1 MSVKGVVGPMNGKI
15 EHDTVAVPY
24 SSRLDRRGFGRKK
37 EDTLFLHP
45 VEAVYLCLK
54 GDLHIEK
61 EGETLGTPEIFSWA
75 EELNPDFPSYYFAY
89 EDLRDRGNKI
99 KLEGKFLKGRKTYL
113 PISER
118 RKITIPEIFQL
129 QSKVQNLVL
138 AVVDEE
144 SEVTYY
150 QAHEW
155 DIEGNQ
161 KDDIEKI
168 NGHLISDRVI
178 TDNRFIFDRL
188 FYGNEKNELIS
199 LSLIESLYLAEK
211 GKMDVYRS
219 GENVDYSEIRKQGGL
234 VEENFNKRY
243 HVYKDLK
250 ERRLSVKTGFKF
262 GSDFRVYDQ
271 IKSVK
276 DLPHSKYLV
285 SVIDDVEMPL
295 YVIAR
300 AIRLAQNVRKRMVF
314 AFYSNEESSQEEI
327 KYLAIKWVKV

>member
-1 MSVKGVVGPMNGKI
+1 MDGTI
-15 EHDTVAVPY
+15 EHNKVTVPY
-24 SSRLDRRGFGRKK
+24 SPRLERRGFGRK
-37 EDTLFLHP
+37 EGDDLVLHP
-45 VEAVYLCLK
+45 VEAVYLSLR
-54 GDLHIEK
+54 GDLHLEK
-61 EGETLGTPEIFSWA
+61 DGKIMEAPEVFKWA
-75 EELNPDFPSYYFAY
+75 EELNSDFPSYYFAY

-99 KLEGKFLKGRKTYL
+99 KLDGKFLKGKKTYL

-118 RKITIPEIFQL
+118 RKITIPEIYRL
-129 QSKVQNLVL
+129 QSEVQNLVL
-138 AVVDEE
+138 AIVDEE

-150 QAHEW
+150 HVDEW
-155 DIEGNQ
+155 NITGNQ
-161 KDDIEKI
+161 EEDIKKI

-178 TDNRFIFDRL
+178 TDNRFIFDHL

-211 GKMDVYRS
+211 GKMEIYSS
-219 GENVDYSEIRKQGGL
+219 GKKVDYSEIRKQGEM
-234 VEENFNKRY
+234 VEENFNRRY
-243 HVYKDLK
+243 KVYKDLK
-250 ERRLSVKTGFKF
+250 ERSLSVKTGFKF

-285 SVIDDVEMPL
+285 SVIDDVEIPL

-314 AFYSNEESSQEEI
+314 AFFSPQEEI
-327 KYLAIKWVKV
+327 RYVAIKWVKV